1 MQFAFSSVISK
12 LVYGLLLSGAYKFL
26 EFIMCKTSDAQVSAG
41 SGDSSV
47 EYQKWMHLI
56 PKLLEF
62 ANGEVSL
69 LVVLLLAVC
78 IAIYLCIRLSRQMA
92 ELVSLLQLRSFLVI
106 VEMFSK

>member
-62 ANGEVSL
+62 KSGGVVTRRIAFGCLYCDLPVHSPVKTNGRVGEFTS
-69 LVVLLLAVC
+69 
-78 IAIYLCIRLSRQMA
+78 IAFI
-92 ELVSLLQLRSFLVI
+92 
-106 VEMFSK
+106 FSHR